1 MELPTL
7 DETLPPTDGFWFLSL
22 AHTWPLSSFWWCID
36 HIELSYDYTSELD
49 QWSLQPFIKSI
60 RQLLKWA
67 EPPTWSQGSQS
78 QRIKKTKEMSAK
90 TFCQSKKLLRLES
103 NLATFYPSFPC
114 EKGQYFRQHP
124 FQLFAFPSLPNFNH
138 TMWGTGVAKKAAHVQ
153 LQCSNHHHHHHVAIS
168 FYLPCLPFQSSW

>member
-1 MELPTL
+1 MSQFWASPLRWI
-7 DETLPPTDGFWFLSL
+7 DGASNFGWNFATNWWFLVLSA

-124 FQLFAFPSLPNFNH
+124 FQLFAFPSLPNFN
-138 TMWGTGVAKKAAHVQ
+138 V
-153 LQCSNHHHHHHVAIS
+153 
-168 FYLPCLPFQSSW
+168 LPLRHRCC